1 VRITLIFSDLARF
14 SWRPIDKTIL
24 YMKAEQNLSKAVN
37 NNLELKNQPKSLDYF
52 PLRMDLTDIATEY

>member
-1 VRITLIFSDLARF
+1 
-14 SWRPIDKTIL
+14 
-24 YMKAEQNLSKAVN
+24 MKAEQNLSKAVN